1 VNEAMHRGILNLHLP
16 ERCGSEFPI
25 VQYADDTLLVLQAY
39 PRQLLA
45 LKALSNTFAEST
57 RLKVNYHNSN
67 IYPINV
73 SQERIDVLART
84 FDCQIGSFP
93 FTSLGLPMGTTK
105 PKVEDFLPL
114 VQRIERKLIATS
126 NFLTQTGRLEMM
138 NSVVSALP
146 TFYMGKIKMPPTVI
160 KQIDKYRK
168 HCMWRGLDL
177 NAKNPP
183 LAAWMLATRPKKQG
197 VYEF

>member
-1 VNEAMHRGILNLHLP
+1 
-16 ERCGSEFPI
+16 
-25 VQYADDTLLVLQAY
+25 
-39 PRQLLA
+39 
-45 LKALSNTFAEST
+45 
-57 RLKVNYHNSN
+57 VNYHNSN

-73 SQERIDVLART
+73 SQERIDVLAGT

-114 VQRIERKLIATS
+114 VQRIERRLIATS
-126 NFLTQTGRLEMM
+126 NFVTQAGRVEMM
-138 NSVVSALP
+138 NSVLSALP

-168 HCMWRGLDL
+168 QCMWRGLDL
-177 NAKNPP
+177 NAKNPTISCME
-183 LAAWMLATRPKKQG
+183 ACYKTKEARGSMNFKFRDTK
-197 VYEF
+197 